1 CGPGQYRTRWGPY
14 RGQCVPC
21 KCNGLS
27 HECDQTTGKCLN
39 CQLNTAG
46 DHCDRCAEGH
56 YGSAALRT
64 CRLCPCPFS
73 YPSHSFAI
81 GCLHVEGH
89 IECLCKA
96 GYSGTRCERC
106 AVGYYGNPL
115 ADEGRCQLCECNHG
129 YLCNPITGE
138 CEPQDEPNTDGDC
151 EECDSC
157 FQTLIDALEAM
168 DDELSFL
175 DHQLKVQKNI
185 STSLTALRRLEDGIS
200 ATKEL
205 VKNYRES
212 AQALK
217 QQVNELEADMDGVRK
232 DLRNLKI
239 KADQMTLTSKDL
251 LKDLRKTHRKGKN
264 LLTNTKGLLKRI
276 HEILEQLRNS
286 NGIDFTLSGKKLLGM
301 LEEMKRMV
309 EQMQKQNCEV
319 QRRLDEN
326 ELWEGQKLLDYIKNN
341 LTDPLDS
348 THTTA
353 KRIAQDL
360 MSLNMKLKDLEE
372 ALRQAEKAV
381 NKTFLMNVVNEN
393 VLSDIKNH
401 LTILE
406 LEQKDIFSDI
416 AMIIGILSIPEDLQ
430 NMLNSLINDFAKLDG
445 AKSQL
450 NQRLDELSKATG
462 MDNLVRNIEE
472 HAQEL
477 MDLAM
482 HFQMSLLNVTNT
494 SAGHKA
500 MDLIIAF
507 EDIINAIKEAEAD
520 ANKANS
526 VADHALEDVRTK
538 DLTTKAEDL
547 KTSANSL
554 EENVK
559 EAEKILE
566 EATEKYASINEDLD
580 KAKSKKMI
588 MHKDMQTI
596 ENELHAINRDQTDAL
611 LRQAKDAVR
620 AADRTVSHD
629 TERLRN
635 IIEELDKISIPSGDS
650 DVNNILNTVNKTLN
664 RLNTFFPN
672 LTDTLAEVENQSSRL
687 PSRANMSDS
696 IMRIK
701 DMIKR
706 TRELANTIRGPMLF
720 SGESHIELR
729 PPTNLVDLQAFTAMD
744 LLIHRPKQDGRSRRQ
759 SGEEENLFVLYL
771 GNKNMKRDFIGMA
784 VMDGVLYCVYKL
796 GGITYKIKTQQITR
810 SSIKSSL
817 MDRVDFRRIYQD
829 AEVMYTKNFSSRE
842 PKRMPKITNQPNTT
856 VSLLDL
862 GNDEIVFYVGGYP
875 DDFTPPPELQ
885 YPKFK
890 GCIEFNT
897 LNEHILS
904 MYNFQNAVNIK
915 NTDRC
920 LRGESR
926 EVTKYFDGTGY
937 GKIDVV
943 SSRSIRFNVLSRQEN
958 ALLLF
963 MGNEDS
969 YFTITVERG
978 YVVLRST
985 QNGTTQTQK
994 SNEKVFPVIYFQN
1007 IKILQSADRT
1017 EMRVVEFAVNI
1028 RINYRVYTQAFIGG
1042 IPDAIAKRFNMNHPA
1057 LRGCLKG
1064 LEVDI
1069 AIKFSEAIGI
1079 HPGYPL
1085 ALLGVHEV
1093 TLETGSSLALTTN
1106 ITLPDRATM
1115 VSLGFRSTQ
1124 SSGVL
1129 LHTGDTNSGFELSL
1143 VDGHVE
1149 MKDSTT
1155 NLKSKNRYDEG
1166 RWHYVTAFRNSTGME
1181 LNVDNSD
1188 RGDVQTMSTASIVK
1202 ENGVILGKES
1212 FRGCLRNLYLRGL
1225 ENRYVPIGL
1234 SNFTQ
1239 KGDVSFGVCK
1249 PQHQPLAIIARSNR
1263 GRGHV
1268 KFYVNYFVFF
1278 SLSKIVASQSVT
1290 PWPTISAHTVSCS
1303 IPYLQK
1309 TLITENDMGQR
1320 NQELLWRF
1328 YFLFFSRPHIF
1339 LDMRTRSANGL
1350 LLRIANKH
1358 GFARV
1363 VVFMSGGR
1371 INLFVG
1377 DGTLISYQKKIND
1390 GTWHN
1395 IRFSVERDV
1404 THLVVDG
1411 FRVPDGQ
1418 LQKDQGISM
1427 ELQPPVYF
1435 GAENIESTTNTQ
1447 ACYQTFVIG
1456 CIRNIRFNDVRIGEP
1471 AVNHGGGPCFD
1482 GGFEDGVYFAG
1493 GGSYIVL
1500 EKHFKM
1506 GSEFELTFEVR
1517 PRHTTG
1523 LLIHCRSHH
1532 DRSLS
1537 VFLKNGTMV
1546 VQANDGAGEYSTS
1559 VTSPLPL
1566 CAGSFHHVTVTKKG
1580 NVIKLKMGHIS
1591 KSAVGPYVHFPYMT
1605 LHRLYIGGVP
1615 EPKRKQVPVW
1625 SSYMGCLRNVQMD
1638 QASLSFK
1645 SVSSVFGAINVNEC
1659 PAE

>member
-1 CGPGQYRTRWGPY
+1 
-14 RGQCVPC
+14 
-21 KCNGLS
+21 
-27 HECDQTTGKCLN
+27 
-39 CQLNTAG
+39 
-46 DHCDRCAEGH
+46 
-56 YGSAALRT
+56 
-64 CRLCPCPFS
+64 
-73 YPSHSFAI
+73 
-81 GCLHVEGH
+81 
-89 IECLCKA
+89 
-96 GYSGTRCERC
+96 
-106 AVGYYGNPL
+106 
-115 ADEGRCQLCECNHG
+115 
-129 YLCNPITGE
+129 
-138 CEPQDEPNTDGDC
+138 
-151 EECDSC
+151 
-157 FQTLIDALEAM
+157 M
-168 DDELSFL
+168 
-175 DHQLKVQKNI
+175 
-185 STSLTALRRLEDGIS
+185 
-200 ATKEL
+200 
-205 VKNYRES
+205 
-212 AQALK
+212 
-217 QQVNELEADMDGVRK
+217 
-232 DLRNLKI
+232 
-239 KADQMTLTSKDL
+239 
-251 LKDLRKTHRKGKN
+251 
-264 LLTNTKGLLKRI
+264 
-276 HEILEQLRNS
+276 
-286 NGIDFTLSGKKLLGM
+286 
-301 LEEMKRMV
+301 
-309 EQMQKQNCEV
+309 
-319 QRRLDEN
+319 
-326 ELWEGQKLLDYIKNN
+326 
-341 LTDPLDS
+341 
-348 THTTA
+348 
-353 KRIAQDL
+353 
-360 MSLNMKLKDLEE
+360 
-372 ALRQAEKAV
+372 
-381 NKTFLMNVVNEN
+381 
-393 VLSDIKNH
+393 
-401 LTILE
+401 
-406 LEQKDIFSDI
+406 
-416 AMIIGILSIPEDLQ
+416 AMIIGILFIPEDLQ
-430 NMLNSLINDFAKLDG
+430 NMLNSLINGYAKLDG

-450 NQRLDELSKATG
+450 NHRLDELSKATG
-462 MDNLVRNIEE
+462 MDNLVRNTEE

-507 EDIINAIKEAEAD
+507 EDIINAIKEAEAE

-526 VADHALEDVRTK
+526 VADHALADVRAQ

-554 EENVK
+554 DKNVK
-559 EAEKILE
+559 EAEKNLE
-566 EATEKYASINEDLD
+566 DATEKYSSINEDLD

-596 ENELHAINRDQTDAL
+596 KNDLNAINRDQTDAL

-620 AADRTVSHD
+620 AADRTVSDD

-635 IIEELDKISIPSGDS
+635 ISEELDKISIPSGDS
-650 DVNNILNTVNKTLN
+650 DVDNILNTVNKTLN

-687 PSRANMSDS
+687 PSMSDS

-729 PPTNLVDLQAFTAMD
+729 PSTNLVDLQAFTAMD
-744 LLIHRPKQDGRSRRQ
+744 LLIHRPKQDGCIRRQ
-759 SGEEENLFVLYL
+759 SREEENLFVLYL

-829 AEVMYTKNFSSRE
+829 AEVMYTQHFSSSE

-856 VSLLDL
+856 VNLLDL
-862 GNDEIVFYVGGYP
+862 GNDVIVFYVGGYP

-904 MYNFQNAVNIK
+904 LYNFQNAVNIK

-943 SSRSIRFNVLSRQEN
+943 SSRSIRFYVLSRQEN

-969 YFTITVERG
+969 HFTITVERG

-985 QNGTTQTQK
+985 QNGKTQTQK
-994 SNEKVFPVIYFQN
+994 SNEKVFPVTYFQN
-1007 IKILQSADRT
+1007 IKILQSPDQT

-1028 RINYRVYTQAFIGG
+1028 RINYRIYTQAFIGG

-1079 HPGYPL
+1079 HPGCPL

-1093 TLETGSSLALTTN
+1093 TLETGSSLALTAN

-1143 VDGHVE
+1143 VDGYVE
-1149 MKDSTT
+1149 IKDRTT

-1166 RWHYVTAFRNSTGME
+1166 RWHYVTALRNSTGME

-1202 ENGVILGKES
+1202 ENEVILGKES

-1239 KGDVSFGVCK
+1239 KGDVSLGVCK
-1249 PQHQPLAIIARSNR
+1249 PQHQPLSIIARSNR

-1268 KFYVNYFVFF
+1268 KSIRKSQQDCSEPASHTLAYH
-1278 SLSKIVASQSVT
+1278 LSPHSQLQY
-1290 PWPTISAHTVSCS
+1290 TIS
-1303 IPYLQK
+1303 PEDLNY
-1309 TLITENDMGQR
+1309 
-1320 NQELLWRF
+1320 
-1328 YFLFFSRPHIF
+1328 RPHIF

-1395 IRFSVERDV
+1395 IRFSVEQDV

-1418 LQKDQGISM
+1418 LQKDEGISM

-1435 GAENIESTTNTQ
+1435 GAGNIKSTTNTQ
-1447 ACYQTFVIG
+1447 GKHFPQKSVIG

-1471 AVNHGGGPCFD
+1471 AVNHGGGPCFN
-1482 GGFEDGVYFAG
+1482 GGFEEGVYFAG

-1532 DRSLS
+1532 NRSLS
-1537 VFLKNGTMV
+1537 VFLKNGTMA

-1559 VTSPLPL
+1559 VTSPSPL
-1566 CAGSFHHVTVTKKG
+1566 CAGFFHHVTVTKKG

-1591 KSAVGPYVHFPYMT
+1591 KSAVGPYVYFPYMT
-1605 LHRLYIGGVP
+1605 HHRLYIGGVP